1 MHTEAEEMD
10 AMASKLVKAREGMQ
24 TLHDRLSEV
33 QQEAQTVQSRSNSRA
48 ATPGDPLCGDS
59 PTVSSFAKSPQNL
72 TVNTQGN

>member
-24 TLHDRLSEV
+24 TLHNRLSEV
-33 QQEAQTVQSRSNSRA
+33 QQEAQVQSRSNSRA

-59 PTVSSFAKSPQNL
+59 PTGSSVAKSPRNL
-72 TVNTQGN
+72 TVNTRGN